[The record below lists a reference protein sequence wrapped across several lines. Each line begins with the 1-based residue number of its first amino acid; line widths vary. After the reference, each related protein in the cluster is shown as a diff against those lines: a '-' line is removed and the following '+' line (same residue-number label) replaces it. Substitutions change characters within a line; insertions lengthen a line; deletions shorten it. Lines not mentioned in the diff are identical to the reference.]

1 MLSIP
6 PEHGRATESRGHLE
20 PPECGGCMP
29 QWTLFENDFHAIDA
43 VLNDFLDRT
52 NALSVHLVDRSGQLI
67 TSAGR
72 TGDFDPTAFASLI
85 AADFTANAEL
95 AQLLGEKSADAVV
108 SEGKNRSVHSCML
121 AGRVIMSTV
130 FDRRSTLGLVRF
142 RAQRAVQELDPVFRG
157 LFEKVGLAE
166 PAMVAPSF
174 AAVAGNEVD
183 ALFGD

>member
-1 MLSIP
+1 
-6 PEHGRATESRGHLE
+6 
-20 PPECGGCMP
+20 MP
-29 QWTLFENDFHAIDA
+29 QWTLFETDFRAIDQ
-43 VLNDFLDRT
+43 VLNELLERT

-72 TGDFDPTAFASLI
+72 SADFDATAFASLV

-95 AQLLGEKSADAVV
+95 ARLLGEQRGVAAVV
-108 SEGKNRSVHSCML
+108 SEGHGRTVHSCLL
-121 AGRVIMSTV
+121 ADRVILCTV

-142 RAQRAVQELDPVFRG
+142 RAGRATRALDPVFRA

-166 PAMVAPSF
+166 PVQGAGEF
-174 AAVAGNEVD
+174 AAAAGREVD